1 MCWRSSGEFVCGY
14 KISLRV
20 ENRKTSEQLGV
31 DCFFGLSAVN
41 YLTFLS
47 EELCKYNSFPKWSSF
62 HSFGQHLPLVF
73 HGLSRLLM
81 FTPFLSTFL
90 PHLPIFT
97 LIYPHSTP
105 FNHVYSKLS
114 TFQPFT

>member
-1 MCWRSSGEFVCGY
+1 MCGY

-47 EELCKYNSFPKWSSF
+47 EELCKYNSFPSRRFKGSSF
-62 HSFGQHLPLVF
+62 VGRDKKRYQ
-73 HGLSRLLM
+73 
-81 FTPFLSTFL
+81 
-90 PHLPIFT
+90 
-97 LIYPHSTP
+97 
-105 FNHVYSKLS
+105 
-114 TFQPFT
+114 